1 MGPLN
6 VKLLLQLPH
15 WLQLQGRNMFFFILL
30 QTFASSLCATHSL
43 LLLFCAVRRLAGH
56 VDDLECFYH
65 LFLPGGWRSVQ
76 GKEQKNTFSWINSAS
91 VSN

>member
-1 MGPLN
+1 MTVAIAPLAPTARQEHDI
-6 VKLLLQLPH
+6 L
-15 WLQLQGRNMFFFILL
+15 ILL

-76 GKEQKNTFSWINSAS
+76 GKKQKKKHTFSWINSAS

>member
-1 MGPLN
+1 MTVAIAPLAPIARQ
-6 VKLLLQLPH
+6 KKHDIL
-15 WLQLQGRNMFFFILL
+15 ILL
-30 QTFASSLCATHSL
+30 QTFASSLCATRSL

-76 GKEQKNTFSWINSAS
+76 GKKQKNTFSWMNSAS